1 MRGRKR
7 REKSRNYLYLKKL
20 KQIKNKSCKYSAE
33 SMIGLK
39 YLNVRVHVEIRML
52 DFKHS
57 TFTKS
62 CCKTENGAFSFA
74 L

>member
-7 REKSRNYLYLKKL
+7 RENHVIIISQKL

-39 YLNVRVHVEIRML
+39 YLNVRVHIEIRML

-62 CCKTENGAFSFA
+62 YCKTENGAFSFV